1 MEIIMNASIVI
12 PAYNE
17 ARRIKPFLSH
27 LSQSLMP
34 FFNDYEL
41 VFVDDG
47 STDTTLEVLTKFKDN
62 YDNIKVVSYGINRGK
77 GYAIREGIR
86 VAKGDLIISL
96 DADNSFCLNDIPA
109 VINALQTSDIVV
121 GNKYFKSRKHDS
133 RFFIGKCFNQLVN
146 IFFHVHIDD
155 CLSGLKGYR
164 RETANILF
172 EKLHYER
179 WLYDVE
185 VLVKARSRNY
195 KIKEIPITVTRIMGS
210 RFTLFDP
217 LMLFFQILKM
227 KYIDKAEKW

>member
-1 MEIIMNASIVI
+1 MNISIVI

-17 ARRIKPFLSH
+17 ARRIGPFLSQ
-27 LSQSLMP
+27 LSQSLVS
-34 FFNDYEL
+34 FFRDYEF

-47 STDTTLEVLTKFKDN
+47 SADSTLQLLTKYKDN
-62 YDNIKVVSYGINRGK
+62 YDNIQIVSYGINRGK

-96 DADNSFCLNDIPA
+96 DADNSFCLDDIPA
-109 VINALQTSDIVV
+109 VINGLQTSDIVV
-121 GNKYFKSRKHDS
+121 GNKYLKSRKHDS
-133 RFFIGKCFNQLVN
+133 RFFIGKCFNRLVN
-146 IFFHVHIDD
+146 IVFHLHIYD

-195 KIKEIPITVTRIMGS
+195 KILEIPIAVKRIMGS